1 MVYSGLLG
9 AAMTNERKALGNVL
23 RLIRKERGF
32 TQESLAYES
41 GVDRSFI
48 SLIELGESSPSF
60 DTLCALC
67 KALDIKFSYL
77 AAKLDEEMLQE

>member
-1 MVYSGLLG
+1 MRV
-9 AAMTNERKALGNVL
+9 AIKKNRVALGNVL
-23 RLIRKERGF
+23 KKTRKQNGL
-32 TQESLAYES
+32 TQESLSYES

-67 KALDIKFSYL
+67 NALNIKFSYL
-77 AAKLDEEMLQE
+77 AAKFDEEMLQG

>member
-1 MVYSGLLG
+1 MK
-9 AAMTNERKALGNVL
+9 NERKALGNVL
-23 RLIRKERGF
+23 KSIRKQSGF

-48 SLIELGESSPSF
+48 SLIELGESSPSW
-60 DTLCALC
+60 DTICLLC
-67 KALDIKFSYL
+67 KALDINFSYL